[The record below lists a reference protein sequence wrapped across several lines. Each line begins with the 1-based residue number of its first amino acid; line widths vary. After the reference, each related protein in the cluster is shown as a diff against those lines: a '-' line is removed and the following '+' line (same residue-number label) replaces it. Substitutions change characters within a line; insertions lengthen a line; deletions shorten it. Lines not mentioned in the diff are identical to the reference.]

1 MACSDFV
8 DVQINRADFASDRFV
23 KRIQQKAPERCLGH
37 GMLLRFLR
45 VVSHLDALVDESARR
60 SIAGSSR
67 SGDLQA
73 TGIVLIVDGVREIA
87 HIDGVGGSSPSV
99 HNYCADRLDRCLSR
113 RPARGLSVQ
122 LNGGPDL
129 PGDPDREG
137 CNGTENKEDD
147 SCGRSHGWNTTLIL
161 RRPRFQRILCADL
174 PCPPAPSL

>member
-1 MACSDFV
+1 
-8 DVQINRADFASDRFV
+8 
-23 KRIQQKAPERCLGH
+23 
-37 GMLLRFLR
+37 
-45 VVSHLDALVDESARR
+45 
-60 SIAGSSR
+60 
-67 SGDLQA
+67 LQA

-137 CNGTENKEDD
+137 CNGTEN
-147 SCGRSHGWNTTLIL
+147 TTLIL